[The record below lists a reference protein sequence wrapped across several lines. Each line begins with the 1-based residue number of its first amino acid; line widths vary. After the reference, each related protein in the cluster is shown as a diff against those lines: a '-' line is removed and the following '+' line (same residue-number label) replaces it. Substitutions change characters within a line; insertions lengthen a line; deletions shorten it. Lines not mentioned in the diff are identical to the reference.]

1 MSARTP
7 GLPKTLPADLRDRL
21 AGYRW
26 QRVTSGE
33 SGASV
38 WRLTDG
44 RPGATLFLKTA
55 ADRGADDLSG
65 EADRLRWLASHL
77 PVPDVVAFVAEADR
91 AWLLMTAVPGHN
103 VAQVLRRAGPAERI
117 AVVDAVAAFLQRLHA
132 VPPGDCPFPA
142 EPTVR
147 LAQARA
153 RIDAGLVDPDDFDDE
168 RAGWTV
174 ERVWSAAQAAC
185 PTRIDPVVTHGD
197 FTPENVLWHGGRV
210 SGSIDAGRLG
220 RADRHQDIALFWR
233 GLADHGADLQDR
245 FLAAMAPP
253 TPDRARIDFH
263 LLLDELF

>member
-1 MSARTP
+1 MNARTP
-7 GLPKTLPADLRDRL
+7 TQPSAVPDVLRDRL

-26 QRVTSGE
+26 RRVTTGE
-33 SGASV
+33 SGAQV
-38 WRLTDG
+38 WRLTAD
-44 RPGATLFLKTA
+44 RPRPTLFLKTA
-55 ADRGADDLSG
+55 TGPGADDLSG
-65 EADRLRWLASHL
+65 EADRLRWLAPHL
-77 PVPDVVAFVAEADR
+77 PVPDVAAFVVEADR
-91 AWLLMTAVPGHN
+91 AWLLMTAVPGRS
-103 VAQVLRRAGPAERI
+103 VAQVLHRAGPAERI

-142 EPTVR
+142 GPMVR

-153 RIDAGLVDPDDFDDE
+153 RIDAGLVDPADFDDE
-168 RAGWTV
+168 RAGWTA

-210 SGSIDAGRLG
+210 SGCIDAGRLG

-245 FLAAMAPP
+245 FLSAMAPP
-253 TPDRARIDFH
+253 TVDRARIDFH